1 MKRLEIVRQPFI
13 KYSISRIL
21 SQFEK
26 NFSISLAFFL
36 VLRLLFSTCKST
48 TDILQLTGVVYL
60 SFLY

>member
-36 VLRLLFSTCKST
+36 VLRLLFSICKST
-48 TDILQLTGVVYL
+48 TDILQLTGVVFL